1 MDFWDYL
8 TFSTMMTIRDYYR
21 EEYARKQRAKDFYQE
36 CKEEIGSNASE
47 LFTVVSGAA
56 QQANP
61 NYVPDEIVQ
70 GGVLLPVYAFANV
83 LKCQGGQPTPEQNS
97 LLDIYFQTMSVG
109 FPKALFIVGLRM
121 QNDASR
127 KLHEI
132 VGISDSYVGS
142 FWKAFFKSIYITKS
156 DERILSKVSEL
167 YAAIV
172 MRFSILGQ
180 PQSQAALPIC
190 EEFIKALHIQVI
202 ECRKLP
208 ENDIDFIGEVSFLE
222 HKKRMDKL
230 AMSLLYEVGDQ
241 DEIELD
247 ELLPYFYTAILYD
260 LIQLTSRTTYDK
272 AGILDYAI
280 HLSAIHTDLSGYDV
294 YKHMEDRD
302 DLFTL
307 LDPLPHTIFTI
318 VLSLAQRANKRSE
331 GPRFI
336 SECTGFL
343 AGIETQLSKEYPFS
357 GFGNL
362 ARKYILDKSQALLDA
377 MR

>member
-1 MDFWDYL
+1 
-8 TFSTMMTIRDYYR
+8 
-21 EEYARKQRAKDFYQE
+21 
-36 CKEEIGSNASE
+36 
-47 LFTVVSGAA
+47 
-56 QQANP
+56 
-61 NYVPDEIVQ
+61 
-70 GGVLLPVYAFANV
+70 
-83 LKCQGGQPTPEQNS
+83 
-97 LLDIYFQTMSVG
+97 
-109 FPKALFIVGLRM
+109 
-121 QNDASR
+121 
-127 KLHEI
+127 
-132 VGISDSYVGS
+132 
-142 FWKAFFKSIYITKS
+142 
-156 DERILSKVSEL
+156 
-167 YAAIV
+167 
-172 MRFSILGQ
+172 
-180 PQSQAALPIC
+180 
-190 EEFIKALHIQVI
+190 
-202 ECRKLP
+202 
-208 ENDIDFIGEVSFLE
+208 
-222 HKKRMDKL
+222 
-230 AMSLLYEVGDQ
+230 MSLLYEVGDQ